1 MILQFE
7 LVRLDFILEPED
19 GELVA
24 FYNNFVVR
32 IIVHI
37 RILLFKL
44 KENIFVERKLVL
56 LPNIRLDV
64 MKDNLNSL

>member
-1 MILQFE
+1 MMSQFE

-44 KENIFVERKLVL
+44 KESIFVERKLVL
-56 LPNIRLDV
+56 LPYMRLDV
-64 MKDNLNSL
+64 FKDT

>member
-1 MILQFE
+1 MMLQFE
-7 LVRLDFILEPED
+7 LVLLDFILEPED

-37 RILLFKL
+37 SILLFKL
-44 KENIFVERKLVL
+44 KESIFVERKLVL

-64 MKDNLNSL
+64 MKDILNSL

>member
-1 MILQFE
+1 MVLQFD

-24 FYNNFVVR
+24 FYNNFVIR

-44 KENIFVERKLVL
+44 LESIFVERKLVL
-56 LPNIRLDV
+56 LPYIRLDV
-64 MKDNLNSL
+64 MKDILKSL

>member
-1 MILQFE
+1 MLQFE
-7 LVRLDFILEPED
+7 LVRLNFILEPED

-32 IIVHI
+32 IIVNI

-44 KENIFVERKLVL
+44 KESIFVERKLVL
-56 LPNIRLDV
+56 LPNMRLDV
-64 MKDNLNSL
+64 FEDTLKSL